1 MRLPAP
7 FPWFGGKS
15 TVADLVW
22 SRFGNVPNYVE
33 PFFGSGAVLL
43 GRPHGPKTE
52 TVNDLDGL
60 VANFWRAI
68 QHDPEETA
76 RWADNPV
83 NEADLHARHMW
94 IVQRLETHQARMMA
108 DPDYFDARMAG
119 YWVYGMCSWIGSG
132 FASGNGPWISV
143 EDEEGILTLVDSRQ
157 IPHLGNAGRGINR
170 KRPHLGNAGI
180 GINRKLPHLGSAGM
194 GINRQLPH
202 LGNAGRGR
210 IQLWFAALADRLRN
224 VRVCC
229 GDWKRVMGESVT
241 ITHGMTAVFLDPPY
255 GAEDRAELYRQES
268 FTVAREVT
276 EWCMENGA
284 NPMLRIAL
292 CGYEGEAHHAL
303 EDAGW
308 SVITWKARGGYGNQ
322 SGNENCRRE
331 RIWFSPHC
339 LQPGL
344 FAPLDCAD
352 AVDHIPEAGAGPADE
367 TEEA

>member
-1 MRLPAP
+1 MTIQAP

-22 SRFGNVPNYVE
+22 SRFGDCPNYVE

-43 GRPHGPKTE
+43 GRPHDPKTE

-68 QHDPEETA
+68 QHAPEAVA

-83 NEADLHARHMW
+83 NEADLHARHAW
-94 IVQRLETHQARMMA
+94 IVRRLEAHQGRMMA

-119 YWVYGMCSWIGSG
+119 YWVYGVCSWIGPG
-132 FASGNGPWISV
+132 FASGNGPWVLS

-157 IPHLGNAGRGINR
+157 LPHLGN
-170 KRPHLGNAGI
+170 
-180 GINRKLPHLGSAGM
+180 AGM

-202 LGNAGRGR
+202 LGDAGMGINRKLPHLGNAGRGINR
-210 IQLWFAALADRLRN
+210 QGSSIAGWFGALADRLRN

-241 ITHGMTAVFLDPPY
+241 VVHGMTAVFLDPPY
-255 GAEDRAELYRQES
+255 GAEDRADLYRAES
-268 FTVAREVT
+268 FTVARDVT
-276 EWCMENGA
+276 DWCLENGS
-284 NPMLRIAL
+284 NPLLRIAL
-292 CGYEGEAHHAL
+292 CGYEGETHHAL

-308 SVITWKARGGYGNQ
+308 NVLAWKARGGYGSQGDKQGRAN
-322 SGNENCRRE
+322 SERE
-331 RIWFSPHC
+331 RIWFSPAC
-339 LQPGL
+339 IGAERGL
-344 FAPLDCAD
+344 FD
-352 AVDHIPEAGAGPADE
+352 AEAV
-367 TEEA
+367 

>member
-1 MRLPAP
+1 VSLSINGNYGDTLEIQAP

-43 GRPHGPKTE
+43 GRPHAPKVE

-68 QHDPEETA
+68 QYDPEETA

-119 YWVYGMCSWIGSG
+119 YWVYGLCSWIGSG
-132 FASGNGPWISV
+132 FASGNGPWIV
-143 EDEEGILTLVDSRQ
+143 AEDAEGVLTLVDSRQ
-157 IPHLGNAGRGINR
+157 LPHLGN
-170 KRPHLGNAGI
+170 
-180 GINRKLPHLGSAGM
+180 AGM

-202 LGNAGRGR
+202 LRNAGMGINRKREG
-210 IQLWFAALADRLRN
+210 IQEWFLELADRLRD

-241 ITHGMTAVFLDPPY
+241 VKHGMTAVFLDPPY
-255 GAEDRAELYRQES
+255 GAEDRADLYRAES

-276 EWCMENGA
+276 EWCLENGS

-292 CGYEGEAHHAL
+292 CGYEGETHHAL

-308 SVITWKARGGYGNQ
+308 NVLAWKARGGYGSQGEEQGRANA
-322 SGNENCRRE
+322 ERE
-331 RIWFSPHC
+331 RIWFSPAC
-339 LQPGL
+339 IGAERGL
-344 FAPLDCAD
+344 FDTE
-352 AVDHIPEAGAGPADE
+352 AV
-367 TEEA
+367 

>member
-1 MRLPAP
+1 MRSMNLQAP

-22 SRFGNVPNYVE
+22 SSFGNVPNYVE

-43 GRPHGPKTE
+43 GRPHDPKSE
-52 TVNDLDGL
+52 TINDLDGL

-94 IVQRLETHQARMMA
+94 IVQRLEAHQARMMA

-157 IPHLGNAGRGINR
+157 LPHLGN
-170 KRPHLGNAGI
+170 
-180 GINRKLPHLGSAGM
+180 AGM
-194 GINRQLPH
+194 GINRQ
-202 LGNAGRGR
+202 GSSIAG
-210 IQLWFAALADRLRN
+210 WFGALADRLRN

-241 ITHGMTAVFLDPPY
+241 IKHGMTAVFLDPPY
-255 GAEDRAELYRQES
+255 GAEDRADLYHAES

-276 EWCMENGA
+276 GWCMENGA

-292 CGYEGEAHHAL
+292 CGYEGETHHAL

-308 SVITWKARGGYGNQ
+308 SVTSWRTRGGYGSQGEGRGRANA
-322 SGNENCRRE
+322 ERE
-331 RIWFSPHC
+331 RIWFSPAC
-339 LQPGL
+339 IGDERGL
-344 FAPLDCAD
+344 FDAD
-352 AVDHIPEAGAGPADE
+352 SV
-367 TEEA
+367 

>member
-1 MRLPAP
+1 MIKAP

-22 SRFGNVPNYVE
+22 PRFGNCPNYVE

-43 GRPHGPKTE
+43 GRPHAPKVE

-68 QHDPEETA
+68 QYDPEETA

-132 FASGNGPWISV
+132 FASGNGPWILE
-143 EDEEGILTLVDSRQ
+143 EDAEGVLTLVDSRKL
-157 IPHLGNAGRGINR
+157 PHLGDAGMGIKRKLPHLGRGRGINR
-170 KRPHLGNAGI
+170 KREGIQEWFLELAG
-180 GINRKLPHLGSAGM
+180 
-194 GINRQLPH
+194 
-202 LGNAGRGR
+202 
-210 IQLWFAALADRLRN
+210 RLRN

-241 ITHGMTAVFLDPPY
+241 TVHGMTAVFLDPPY
-255 GAEDRAELYRQES
+255 GVEDRADLYRQES
-268 FTVAREVT
+268 FSVAREVT
-276 EWCMENGA
+276 EWCLANGA
-284 NPMLRIAL
+284 NPLLRIAL
-292 CGYEGEAHHAL
+292 CGYEGETHHAL

-308 SVITWKARGGYGNQ
+308 SVITWKARGGYGSQ
-322 SGNENCRRE
+322 GDDTRGRENSVRE
-331 RIWFSPHC
+331 RIWFSPAC
-339 LQPGL
+339 IVEKRGL
-344 FAPLDCAD
+344 FDDAPA
-352 AVDHIPEAGAGPADE
+352 
-367 TEEA
+367 

>member
-1 MRLPAP
+1 MTELKAP

-15 TVADLVW
+15 RVADRVW
-22 SRFGNVPNYVE
+22 ERFGDTPNYVE

-43 GRPHGPKTE
+43 GRPEIGKTE
-52 TVNDLDGL
+52 TINDLDGL

-68 QHDPEETA
+68 QRDPDETA

-83 NEADLHARHMW
+83 NEADLHARHAW

-132 FASGNGPWISV
+132 FASGNGPWISA
-143 EDEEGILTLVDSRQ
+143 EDGEGILTLVDSRQ
-157 IPHLGNAGRGINR
+157 TQHLGSGGRGINR
-170 KRPHLGNAGI
+170 QLPHLGDAGM
-180 GINRKLPHLGSAGM
+180 GINRKLPHLGDAGM
-194 GINRQLPH
+194 GINRKGSSIH
-202 LGNAGRGR
+202 A
-210 IQLWFAALADRLRN
+210 WFECLADRLRN

-229 GDWKRVMGESVT
+229 GDWKRVMGDSVT
-241 ITHGMTAVFLDPPY
+241 VKHGMTALFLDPPY

-276 EWCMENGA
+276 EWCLENGA
-284 NPMLRIAL
+284 NPLLRIAL
-292 CGYEGEAHHAL
+292 CGYEGETHHAL

-308 SVITWKARGGYGNQ
+308 SVLAWKAKGGYGSQGEGQGRVNA
-322 SGNENCRRE
+322 ERE

-339 LQPGL
+339 LK
-344 FAPLDCAD
+344 
-352 AVDHIPEAGAGPADE
+352 VEAEPSTMFEVAG
-367 TEEA
+367 

>member
-1 MRLPAP
+1 MNLHAP
-7 FPWFGGKS
+7 FPWFGGKA
-15 TVADLVW
+15 TVSDLVW
-22 SRFGNVPNYVE
+22 PRFGNVPNYVE

-43 GRPHGPKTE
+43 GRPHAPKTE
-52 TVNDLDGL
+52 TINDLDGL

-132 FASGNGPWISV
+132 FASGNGPWVLS

-157 IPHLGNAGRGINR
+157 LPHLGDAGM
-170 KRPHLGNAGI
+170 
-180 GINRKLPHLGSAGM
+180 GINRKLPHLGDAGMGINRKLPHLGDAGRGINRQRPHLGDAGM
-194 GINRQLPH
+194 GINRQ
-202 LGNAGRGR
+202 GSSIAG
-210 IQLWFAALADRLRN
+210 WFGALADRLRN

-241 ITHGMTAVFLDPPY
+241 IKNGMTAVFLDPPY

-292 CGYEGEAHHAL
+292 CGYEGETHHAL

-308 SVITWKARGGYGNQ
+308 SVITWKARGGYGSQGEVQGRANA
-322 SGNENCRRE
+322 ERE
-331 RIWFSPHC
+331 RIWFSPAC
-339 LQPGL
+339 IGAERGL
-344 FAPLDCAD
+344 FDAAEAPHAC
-352 AVDHIPEAGAGPADE
+352 
-367 TEEA
+367 

>member
-1 MRLPAP
+1 MSLQAP

-22 SRFGNVPNYVE
+22 TRFGNVPNYVE

-43 GRPHGPKTE
+43 GRPHDPKTE
-52 TVNDLDGL
+52 TINDLDGL

-68 QHDPEETA
+68 QRDPDETA

-83 NEADLHARHMW
+83 NEADLHARHAW
-94 IVQRLETHQARMMA
+94 IVRRLGTHLARMMA

-132 FASGNGPWISV
+132 FASGNGPWISE

-157 IPHLGNAGRGINR
+157 
-170 KRPHLGNAGI
+170 
-180 GINRKLPHLGSAGM
+180 LPHLGSAGM
-194 GINRQLPH
+194 GINRKIPH
-202 LGNAGRGR
+202 LGDAVRGINRNGVAIAG
-210 IQLWFAALADRLRN
+210 WFGALADRLRN

-229 GDWKRVMGESVT
+229 GDWKRVMGDSVT
-241 ITHGMTAVFLDPPY
+241 TKHGITAVFLDPPY

-284 NPMLRIAL
+284 NPLLRIAL
-292 CGYEGEAHHAL
+292 CGYEGETHHAL
-303 EDAGW
+303 EEAGW
-308 SVITWKARGGYGNQ
+308 SVVTWKASGGYGSQGEGQGRANA
-322 SGNENCRRE
+322 ERE
-331 RIWFSPHC
+331 RIWFSPAC
-339 LQPGL
+339 IGAERGL
-344 FAPLDCAD
+344 FGSAEVPHVC
-352 AVDHIPEAGAGPADE
+352 
-367 TEEA
+367 

>member
-1 MRLPAP
+1 MSLQAP

-22 SRFGNVPNYVE
+22 TRFGNVPNYVE

-43 GRPHGPKTE
+43 GRPHDPKTE
-52 TVNDLDGL
+52 TINDLDGL

-68 QHDPEETA
+68 QHDPDETA

-83 NEADLHARHMW
+83 NEADLHARHAW

-132 FASGNGPWISV
+132 FASGNGPWVLS
-143 EDEEGILTLVDSRQ
+143 EDEEGIMTLVDSRKL
-157 IPHLGNAGRGINR
+157 PHLGDAGRGINR
-170 KRPHLGNAGI
+170 KGAAI
-180 GINRKLPHLGSAGM
+180 AE
-194 GINRQLPH
+194 
-202 LGNAGRGR
+202 
-210 IQLWFAALADRLRN
+210 WFGTLADRLRN

-241 ITHGMTAVFLDPPY
+241 TKHGMTAVFLDPPY
-255 GAEDRAELYRQES
+255 RAEDRAELSRQES
-268 FTVAREVT
+268 FTVASEVT

-292 CGYEGEAHHAL
+292 CGYDGETHHAL
-303 EDAGW
+303 EEAGW
-308 SVITWKARGGYGNQ
+308 SVVTWKASGGYGSQGVERGRANA
-322 SGNENCRRE
+322 ERE
-331 RIWFSPHC
+331 RIWFSPAC
-339 LQPGL
+339 IGAERGL
-344 FAPLDCAD
+344 FDSA
-352 AVDHIPEAGAGPADE
+352 EA
-367 TEEA
+367 THVC

>member
-1 MRLPAP
+1 MSLQAP

-22 SRFGNVPNYVE
+22 PRFGNCPNYVE

-43 GRPHGPKTE
+43 GRPYDPKTE

-68 QHDPEETA
+68 QHDPEGTA

-83 NEADLHARHMW
+83 NEADLHARHAW
-94 IVQRLETHQARMMA
+94 IVRRLEAHQARMMA

-132 FASGNGPWISV
+132 FASGNGPWIMA
-143 EDEEGILTLVDSRQ
+143 EDAEGVLTLVDSRKL
-157 IPHLGNAGRGINR
+157 PHLGDAGMGINR
-170 KRPHLGNAGI
+170 KRPHLGNAG
-180 GINRKLPHLGSAGM
+180 M
-194 GINRQLPH
+194 GINRQ
-202 LGNAGRGR
+202 GSSIAG
-210 IQLWFAALADRLRN
+210 WFGALADRLRN

-241 ITHGMTAVFLDPPY
+241 IKHGMTAVFLDPPY

-292 CGYEGEAHHAL
+292 CGYEGETHHAL

-308 SVITWKARGGYGNQ
+308 SVTAWRARGGYGSQGEERGRANA
-322 SGNENCRRE
+322 ERE
-331 RIWFSPHC
+331 RIWFSPAC
-339 LQPGL
+339 IGAARGL
-344 FAPLDCAD
+344 FDS
-352 AVDHIPEAGAGPADE
+352 DE
-367 TEEA
+367 CPHDF